1 MSNSRGVMRLNVL
14 TRALECASG
23 PDRALDFQIA
33 YHGELTLD
41 IKAAS
46 RDAKSFRALV
56 ARVGLERAG
65 EIGEKNVPRYTEL
78 EQDCLQA
85 AAAGVWEFRT
95 AKDRTIATIR
105 IGRHTAHGN
114 AATKAIAMRIAELRR
129 CVGGHV

>member
-14 TRALECASG
+14 TRTLECLSG

-33 YHGELTLD
+33 YHGTFEAPD
-41 IKAAS
+41 GRS
-46 RDAKSFRALV
+46 HDERSFRALV
-56 ARVGLERAG
+56 ARHGIERAAV
-65 EIGEKNVPRYTEL
+65 IAEKQVPRYTEIEQACL
-78 EQDCLQA
+78 EA
-85 AAAGVWEFRT
+85 AKAGVWEFRT

-105 IGRHTAHGN
+105 IARHTAHGN